1 MNLLEQVLQAKIAQ
15 KEMTPNQPPPCK
27 VTLELLHEYRQ
38 KLGEPTKTEQGK
50 SVINLHNL
58 GVASPSLGYAR
69 TINLLHLSDVDQSDL
84 LRKAIEDQTAAF
96 LNNEIAAAADV
107 LIGQATV
114 LNAVFTHYVQL
125 STLAKTYEHKELLMN
140 LALKAQDQC
149 RKTIESMHSIK
160 NPKKA
165 ATFIKNA
172 IAQQV
177 NQLAVQTEELQKRLE
192 AQPYAAMDTG
202 SQRDAAALDID
213 AEAVAP
219 LNRGK
224 NRGRKGRKLTELA
237 ETRVK
242 VSSVQEHSSPTD
254 SDKRRSSDAA

>member
-1 MNLLEQVLQAKIAQ
+1 
-15 KEMTPNQPPPCK
+15 MTPNQPPQCQI
-27 VTLELLHEYRQ
+27 TLELLHEYRQ
-38 KLGEPTKTEQGK
+38 KLGEPTKTEEGQ
-50 SVINLHNL
+50 SVLNMHNL

-69 TINLLHLSDVDQSDL
+69 TINLLHLSDVDQSEL
-84 LRKAIEDQTAAF
+84 LRKAIEGQIAAF
-96 LNNEIAAAADV
+96 LSDELAAVADV
-107 LIGQATV
+107 LVGQATV
-114 LNAVFTHYVQL
+114 LNTVFTHYVQL

-160 NPKKA
+160 NPKKG

-172 IAQQV
+172 IAKQV

-202 SQRDAAALDID
+202 SQRETAALDID
-213 AEAVAP
+213 SEAVAP

-224 NRGRKGRKLTELA
+224 NRAGKGRKLTERA
-237 ETRVK
+237 ETRAK
-242 VSSVQEHSSPTD
+242 VSSVQEYSSPTD
-254 SDKRRSSDAA
+254 SDERRSSNAA